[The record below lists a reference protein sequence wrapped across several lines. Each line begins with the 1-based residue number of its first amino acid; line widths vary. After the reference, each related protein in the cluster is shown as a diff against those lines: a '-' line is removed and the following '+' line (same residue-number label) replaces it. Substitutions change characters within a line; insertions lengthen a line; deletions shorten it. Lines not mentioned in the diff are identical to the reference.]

1 MSNSIA
7 IAQIFIDAN
16 PESSDKNK
24 RKAFEYMREHE
35 NVNVFDQQDLDEQ
48 LNG

>member
-1 MSNSIA
+1 MTRQEAELYIA
-7 IAQIFIDAN
+7 EAG
-16 PESSDKNK
+16 SDKNK